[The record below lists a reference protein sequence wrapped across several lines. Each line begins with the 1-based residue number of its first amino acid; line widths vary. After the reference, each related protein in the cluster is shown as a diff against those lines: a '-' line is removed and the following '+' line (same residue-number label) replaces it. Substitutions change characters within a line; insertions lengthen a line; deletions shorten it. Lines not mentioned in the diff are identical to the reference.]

1 LDAMNPRT
9 TPAILAELDQQLQS
23 LKAEL
28 EAAGLRIDGHSGK
41 SKEGPIWQ
49 FHFRKTWP
57 VPPDE
62 ASVAILIWWAEW
74 PEPEQVHITRLA
86 DIYRQGQLSHFK
98 DKAERSVSVES
109 FIAEGVW
116 PIVEAGIEEGRL
128 LVEEASNKAFN
139 PTSLPPL
146 RGVRSAG

>member
-1 LDAMNPRT
+1 MKPRT
-9 TPAILAELDQQLQS
+9 TPATLAELDEQLQS
-23 LKAEL
+23 LRAEF
-28 EAAGLRIDGHSGK
+28 EAAGLSVEGHSGK

-49 FHFRKTWP
+49 FHFRKTWL

-62 ASVAILIWWAEW
+62 ASAAVLIWWAEW
-74 PEPEQVHITRLA
+74 PEPKQVRITRLA
-86 DIYRQGQLSHFK
+86 DIYRQGQLSHYK
-98 DKAERSVSVES
+98 EAAERSVSLEG
-109 FIAEGVW
+109 FISEGVW

-146 RGVRSAG
+146 RGVRPAG